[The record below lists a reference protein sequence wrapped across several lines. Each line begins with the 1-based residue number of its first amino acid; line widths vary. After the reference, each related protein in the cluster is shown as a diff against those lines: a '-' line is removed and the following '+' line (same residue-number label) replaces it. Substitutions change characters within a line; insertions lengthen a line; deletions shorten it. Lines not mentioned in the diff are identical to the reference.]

1 MGLRDALYR
10 WRLSHHRLSPGDGSA
25 TLRSWWDIEGWH
37 PGHRP
42 GHTSRRRGHSPKC
55 LQQPWPGIGVP
66 AFFQSQEGVDGCLAS
81 ATHRRGFQSG
91 GSASGHE
98 ADCRGGSFDGRR
110 PLRNRWSRFRAS
122 RGRVRD
128 WGKLSGS
135 RHRVSHPAASR
146 AHSSRRWRGAFR
158 GGCARGE
165 RADACCLSAK
175 RPADAASAR
184 RKRPPRDACAA
195 TRLIAVVWDENGF
208 SETSIIGL
216 HGIEAEASD
225 QDGFEAYPLVARS
238 GHRPTRLRSA
248 IDPQR
253 TLRRLGL
260 RSERW
265 TE

>member
-1 MGLRDALYR
+1 MAPWSPSGPYVATTRT
-10 WRLSHHRLSPGDGSA
+10 LSKMPST
-25 TLRSWWDIEGWH
+25 TLTGNRC
-37 PGHRP
+37 
-42 GHTSRRRGHSPKC
+42 T
-55 LQQPWPGIGVP
+55 GV
-66 AFFQSQEGVDGCLAS
+66 FQSQEGVDGCRAS
-81 ATHRRGFQSG
+81 ATHRRGFQPG

-98 ADCRGGSFDGRR
+98 ADCRCGSGRR
-110 PLRNRWSRFRAS
+110 PLRNRRSRFRAS

-195 TRLIAVVWDENGF
+195 TRLIAAVWDENGILRDVDYRIAWDRGRGERPGRF
-208 SETSIIGL
+208 RSIS
-216 HGIEAEASD
+216 ACDAV
-225 QDGFEAYPLVARS
+225 DGS
-238 GHRPTRLRSA
+238 STGT
-248 IDPQR
+248 
-253 TLRRLGL
+253 
-260 RSERW
+260 
-265 TE
+265 